1 VSQVGYLRIVDY
13 GLADTLPKP
22 VPIAPRGSRRGERSA
37 DGQPSRR

>member
-13 GLADTLPKP
+13 GLADALPKP